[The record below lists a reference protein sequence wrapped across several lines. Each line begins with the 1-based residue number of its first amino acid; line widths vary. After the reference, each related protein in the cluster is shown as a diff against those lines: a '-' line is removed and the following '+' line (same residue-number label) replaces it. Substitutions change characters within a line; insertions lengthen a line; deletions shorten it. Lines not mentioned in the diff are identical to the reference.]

1 MKLHDLACFVVVV
14 VFAPRVGME
23 MSGGFLYCVIS
34 FVKYMYECQAVAIM
48 GGGRQIVEPSTHV

>member
-1 MKLHDLACFVVVV
+1 
-14 VFAPRVGME
+14 ME